1 MLITKFFLFLQS
13 RIERWRSA
21 GVGRDL
27 VKMDFEVTKKNF
39 KKVLVD
45 WKKIF
50 TFALANQE
58 QDDRIKI
65 PGEARRTKFID
76 IRYNNQVRK
85 KNQSVNFR
93 IEFEYKDKQTYNG
106 EFDPGSG

>member
-1 MLITKFFLFLQS
+1 M
-13 RIERWRSA
+13 A
-21 GVGRDL
+21 
-27 VKMDFEVTKKNF
+27 
-39 KKVLVD
+39 D
-45 WKKIF
+45 WKKFF

-58 QDDRIKI
+58 QDDRLRILRKRK
-65 PGEARRTKFID
+65 EQSSLT

-85 KNQSVNFR
+85 KKPKRQFK